1 MRCRARSK
9 LLVALALLAAV
20 AAPGCNR
27 RHSGGQTA
35 SSIRIGFLV
44 KQPEEPWF
52 QNEWKFAQ
60 RAADKD
66 GFELIR
72 IGATDGA
79 KVLSG
84 IDTLGAQNAQ
94 GFIICTPDVR
104 LGPAILA
111 RAQRYHMKVFSVDDR
126 LVGPDGRFM
135 DVPYMGISARQIG
148 ETVGKALWEQ
158 MQKRG
163 WKINQTAAC
172 VPTRDELDTARERTE
187 GAIDALV
194 ASGFPRDRIYTAPQK
209 TTDIPGG
216 RDAANIIL
224 TQHPDVKHWLIA
236 GMNDEAV
243 LGAVRATEN
252 RGFDAAD
259 VIGIGIG
266 GDTGKVDFQK
276 PQPTGFFATVLIS
289 PKRHGYETA
298 DEMYKWIKDGI
309 EPPKSTFTTGI
320 LITRDNYKQIMQ
332 EQGLAG

>member
-1 MRCRARSK
+1 M
-9 LLVALALLAAV
+9 AV
-20 AAPGCNR
+20 AAVMLAAATVGGCGKKQPAQQ
-27 RHSGGQTA
+27 GGST
-35 SSIRIGFLV
+35 IRIGFLV

-60 RAADKD
+60 QAADKD
-66 GFELIR
+66 GFELIK

-84 IDTLGAQNAQ
+84 IDNLGAQNAQ

-111 RAQRYHMKVFSVDDR
+111 RAARYHMKVFSVDDQF
-126 LVGPDGRFM
+126 VGPDRKFM
-135 DVPYMGISARQIG
+135 DVHHMGISAREIG
-148 ETVGKALWEQ
+148 HTMGKALWEE

-163 WKINQTAAC
+163 WKREETAAC
-172 VPTRDELDTARERTE
+172 IPTRQELDTAHERTD
-187 GAIDALV
+187 GAIEALV
-194 ASGFPRDRIYTAPQK
+194 ASGCPRDRIHTSPQK

-216 RDAANIIL
+216 RDAANIVL

-252 RGFDAAD
+252 RGFTAD
-259 VIGIGIG
+259 NVIGVGIG
-266 GDTGKVDFQK
+266 GDTGKVDFEK
-276 PQPTGFFATVLIS
+276 PQPTGFFASVLIS

-298 DEMYKWIKDGI
+298 DEMYKWIKDGV
-309 EPPKSTFTTGI
+309 EPPKTTFSSGI
-320 LITRDNYKQIMQ
+320 LMTRDTYKQVMH